1 MIAGVV
7 AVRTSARN
15 AELLGHLHVV
25 VALGAGNVALILA
38 RHRRQFV
45 LGGLDGVY
53 AVAVGADRSVGIAG
67 GQRLAVN
74 ALCKLS
80 LLTGVALGAGHGHVG
95 AEDRRSE
102 VTRAANVMRAVAIRA
117 DRGFFVPG
125 GYQFAVYRLL
135 IGKSGLAGHAR
146 HRLSVALPAHLGD
159 IDLRRTGLGI
169 TGGQNLMN
177 IAVAAFAGCCFYIA
191 GGQRLPVNTIVV

>member
-7 AVRTSARN
+7 AVCTTARN

-25 VALGAGNVALILA
+25 MALRAGNVALILA
-38 RHRRQFV
+38 PTPKKFV
-45 LGGLDGVY
+45 LGRFDRVY
-53 AVAVGADRSVGIAG
+53 AVAIGADRSVGVSG
-67 GQRLAVN
+67 SQRLAVN

-80 LLTGVALGAGHGHVG
+80 LLIGVALGAGHGNVG

-102 VTRAANVMRAVAIRA
+102 VARAANVMRVVAIRA
-117 DRGFFVPG
+117 DRGFFVSG

-146 HRLSVALPAHLGD
+146 HRLSVALPAHLGNVD
-159 IDLRRTGLGI
+159 FRRYGTWDRWRAEI
-169 TGGQNLMN
+169 S
-177 IAVAAFAGCCFYIA
+177 
-191 GGQRLPVNTIVV
+191 